1 MAQRVFVVGGA
12 ISQFIGKHHPDF
24 VWKKHPDFGK
34 RENPSLEQTLHQ
46 ATRAALEATGVPAA
60 SIERAYVGNFAG
72 ELFSQQGHLGAM
84 LSAAMPEFAYLP
96 AMRVEGACASGGLAF
111 LAGVDAVR
119 AGADVVLVAG
129 AEVQT
134 TVGARQGAE
143 YLARAAHFARER
155 AIDDFTFPCMF
166 ARRARHYFEA
176 TDANAE
182 DTALV
187 VAKAYACAAKNPL
200 AHMHARTL
208 TLEQARESDCF
219 LTNEDYKSYLR
230 LSDCSQV
237 SDGGAALVLVSE
249 RGLQKL
255 EKQADAIE
263 LIGAGHA
270 CGPLGDVPDLTWLDV
285 TARAASRAFAQAG
298 LAPRDVQVAEV
309 HDCFSVTEL
318 LMYEALGFAERG
330 QGARLVREGA
340 TGLDG
345 RIPVNTGGGLIAY
358 GHPVGATGVKQIL
371 EIWKQTTGRAGA
383 YQLAEPPQVGLCAN
397 MGGDDRTSVVTIFR
411 K

>member
-1 MAQRVFVVGGA
+1 MSQRVFVVGGA
-12 ISQFIGKHHPDF
+12 ITSFIGKHHPDF

-34 RENPSLEQTLHQ
+34 RENPSLEQTLHK
-46 ATRAALEATGVPAA
+46 AALDALEATGVPA
-60 SIERAYVGNFAG
+60 SSVERAYVGNFAG
-72 ELFSQQGHLGAM
+72 ELFSSQGHLGAM
-84 LSAAMPEFAYLP
+84 LAAASPGLAYLP

-111 LAGVDAVR
+111 LAGVDAIR
-119 AGADVVLVAG
+119 AGANVVLVVG

-134 TVGARQGAE
+134 TVGARKGAE
-143 YLARAAHFARER
+143 FLARAAHFAQER
-155 AIDDFTFPCMF
+155 AIDEFTFPCMF
-166 ARRARHYFEA
+166 ARRARHYFASSDA
-176 TDANAE
+176 TAE

-200 AHMHARTL
+200 AHMHTRTL
-208 TLEQARESDCF
+208 TLEQARDSDCF
-219 LTNEDYKSYLR
+219 LANEEYKSYLR

-255 EKQADAIE
+255 EKQADALE

-270 CGPLGDVPDLTWLDV
+270 CGPLGNVADLTWLDV
-285 TARAASRAFAQAG
+285 TARAASRAYSQAG
-298 LAPRDVQVAEV
+298 LAPSDVQVAEV

-318 LMYEALGFAERG
+318 LMYEALGFAARG
-330 QGARLVREGA
+330 RGAELVREGA
-340 TGLDG
+340 TDLTG

-371 EIWKQTTGRAGA
+371 EIWKQTSGKAGA
-383 YQLAEPPQVGLCAN
+383 YQLAQPPQIGLCAN